1 MGARRVSEEDRTR
14 ARELFQQGVKL
25 LEIVK
30 AMDGRVSAAWLSK
43 TSRSENWMKGLL
55 SEEVVRGGEPQIYE
69 SANATP
75 EQMAA
80 NTSKMSEVQ
89 LRRWQ
94 DRKAELAGKAGDAAE
109 RILEQVFS
117 PHTVKD
123 VKTVMLPKG
132 LGQDL
137 RMVEVHLDE
146 PTPADKRALATVFG
160 ILVDKASLLSG
171 DATQR
176 VETSSLTKDQVTDRL
191 KHFRDELGKR
201 REQKAIEPGPKEAT
215 G

>member
-1 MGARRVSEEDRTR
+1 MASRVSDEDRAR
-14 ARELFQQGVKL
+14 ARTLFEQGGRSFRQIANELG
-25 LEIVK
+25 
-30 AMDGRVSAAWLSK
+30 GRMSAAWISNTARNEGWL
-43 TSRSENWMKGLL
+43 KGLL
-55 SEEVVRGGEPQIYE
+55 PADVVAAGEAQIFE
-69 SANATP
+69 SANASP
-75 EQMAA
+75 EEMAV

-176 VETSSLTKDQVTDRL
+176 VETSSLTKDQVADRL

-201 REQKAIEPGPKEAT
+201 REQKAVEPGPKEAA